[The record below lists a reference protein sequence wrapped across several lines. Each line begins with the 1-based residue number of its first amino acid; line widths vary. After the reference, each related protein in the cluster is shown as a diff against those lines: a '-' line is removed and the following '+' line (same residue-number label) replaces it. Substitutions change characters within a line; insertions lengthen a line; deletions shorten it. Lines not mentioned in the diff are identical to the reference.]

1 MICFSFVSPF
11 SEITYLA
18 VTTEIL
24 AGGVAP
30 VSGVADEELP
40 EEPPPPPLHPAQER
54 TSIASNAITVVL
66 VKIIFC
72 GDFIINSFPDFL
84 DESAVAHPAICLVIK
99 LPKSANVNMQSG
111 LGQGIDK
118 IRY

>member
-30 VSGVADEELP
+30 VSGVADDEPP
-40 EEPPPPPLHPAQER
+40 EEPPPPLHPAQER
-54 TSIASNAITVVL
+54 TNIASNAVVVAL
-66 VKIIFC
+66 VKIVFC

-84 DESAVAHPAICLVIK
+84 DESAVAHPAICLVIRR
-99 LPKSANVNMQSG
+99 PKSANVNMQSG
-111 LGQGIDK
+111 LDQGIDQS
-118 IRY
+118 RY